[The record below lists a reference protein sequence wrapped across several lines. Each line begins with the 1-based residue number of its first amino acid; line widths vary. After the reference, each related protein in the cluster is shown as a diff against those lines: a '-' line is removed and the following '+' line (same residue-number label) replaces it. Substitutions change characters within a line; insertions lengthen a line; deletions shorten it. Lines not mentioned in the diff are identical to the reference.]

1 MPPEASLPLLHVGCG
16 REPLP
21 TWLKGSEEVRL
32 DIEPLS
38 SPDIVASMTD
48 MGDIGPFGAVYS
60 SHCLEHLAPHE
71 VGIALG
77 EMRRVLAPGGAVII
91 VVPDLE
97 DVHPTDDVLYQSP
110 AGPICGL
117 DMYYGLRSALPHL
130 PHMAHR
136 TGFVSATL
144 ANALRA
150 AGFCDV
156 KTERAADYNLIGTG
170 RA

>member
-1 MPPEASLPLLHVGCG
+1 MPA
-16 REPLP
+16 
-21 TWLKGSEEVRL
+21 WLEGVSEVRL
-32 DIEPLS
+32 DIEPQAE
-38 SPDIVASMTD
+38 PDIVASITD
-48 MGDIGPFGAVYS
+48 MGDIGPFGSVYS
-60 SHCLEHLAPHE
+60 AHCLEHLAPHD
-71 VGIALG
+71 VPVALT
-77 EMRRVLAPGGAVII
+77 EMKRVLAPGGVCIV

-97 DVHPTDDVLYQSP
+97 DVSPTEEVLYQSA

-144 ANALRA
+144 AKALTE
-150 AGFCDV
+150 AGFTDV
-156 KTERAADYNLIGTG
+156 KTERANDYNLIGVG